1 MLKMFVSVL
10 HIIGESRGSYLIK
23 IKFIDFCYVFFLCVM
38 SFFFMISPYL
48 KN

>member
-10 HIIGESRGSYLIK
+10 HIIGEHRGSYLIK
-23 IKFIDFCYVFFLCVM
+23 IKFIDFYVFFLCVM